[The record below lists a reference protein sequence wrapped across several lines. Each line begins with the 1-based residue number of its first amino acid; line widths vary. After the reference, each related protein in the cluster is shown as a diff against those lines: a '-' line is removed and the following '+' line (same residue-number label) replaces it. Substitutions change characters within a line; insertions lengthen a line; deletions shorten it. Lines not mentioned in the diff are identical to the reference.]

1 MKTRNL
7 GRSHISGYVTSAALA
22 FVSLGITAPLQIPH
36 ICIEVVRLV
45 SIPNHVSNSYSVTN
59 DSSAKASISVVIPTL
74 NEAMNLPWVLRRMPS
89 YVDEVVIVDG
99 RSHDRTV
106 DVARALRMDVVVVN
120 EPRKG
125 KGIAVRS
132 GFSAASGDI
141 IVMLDA
147 DGSMDPQEIGWFLSP
162 LQHDFDFVKGSRYVT
177 GGGSE
182 DLTWLR
188 NVGNK
193 VLTELAN
200 AALRSNYS
208 DLCYGYIALRRE
220 CLDVLQLESDGFE
233 IETELI
239 VRAARAGLRIAEV
252 PSIELDR
259 ISGTSNLQ
267 TFRDG
272 WRVLRTL
279 ARESTWEA
287 PTAGARPEALRR
299 LKYRYPD
306 VRFSRTPT
314 DPHSVLAMAEGA

>member
-1 MKTRNL
+1 M
-7 GRSHISGYVTSAALA
+7 
-22 FVSLGITAPLQIPH
+22 
-36 ICIEVVRLV
+36 
-45 SIPNHVSNSYSVTN
+45 SIVNHVSNSVSGPIDSLARASV
-59 DSSAKASISVVIPTL
+59 SVVIPTL

-106 DVARALRMDVVVVN
+106 DVARALRMDVVVVA
-120 EPRKG
+120 EPLKG

-132 GFSAASGDI
+132 GFAAASGDI

-147 DGSMDPQEIGWFLSP
+147 DGSMDPQEIGWFISP

-188 NVGNK
+188 NAGNK

-279 ARESTWEA
+279 ARECTWEA

-299 LKYRYPD
+299 LKYTYPD

-314 DPHSVLAMAEGA
+314 DPYSVLALAEGA

>member
-1 MKTRNL
+1 MDHPR
-7 GRSHISGYVTSAALA
+7 
-22 FVSLGITAPLQIPH
+22 IPA
-36 ICIEVVRLV
+36 
-45 SIPNHVSNSYSVTN
+45 SV
-59 DSSAKASISVVIPTL
+59 SVVIPTL
-74 NEAMNLPWVLRRMPS
+74 NEAKNLPWVLRRMPS

-99 RSHDRTV
+99 RSQDRTV
-106 DVARALRMDVVVVN
+106 EVAKALRVDIVVVV

-132 GFSAASGDI
+132 GFAAASGDL

-182 DLTWLR
+182 DLTRLR

-193 VLTELAN
+193 ALTNLAN
-200 AALRSNYS
+200 AVLRSNYS

-220 CLDVLQLESDGFE
+220 CLDILELESDGFE

-252 PSIELDR
+252 PSVELAR
-259 ISGTSNLQ
+259 ISGASNLQ

-279 ARESTWEA
+279 ARECSVWDA

-299 LKYRYPD
+299 VKYTYPN
-306 VRFSRTPT
+306 VRCTRTPAN
-314 DPHSVLAMAEGA
+314 PQSILALVKEV

>member
-1 MKTRNL
+1 M
-7 GRSHISGYVTSAALA
+7 
-22 FVSLGITAPLQIPH
+22 
-36 ICIEVVRLV
+36 VRLV
-45 SIPNHVSNSYSVTN
+45 SIPTLVPTLRSESNVSSPTASV
-59 DSSAKASISVVIPTL
+59 SVVIPTL

-99 RSHDRTV
+99 RSHDHTV
-106 DVARALRMDVVVVN
+106 DVARALRVDVVVVA
-120 EPRKG
+120 EPRAG
-125 KGIAVRS
+125 KGVAVRA
-132 GFSAASGDI
+132 GFAAAAGDI

-147 DGSMDPQEIGWFLSP
+147 DGSMDPQEIGRFVSP
-162 LQHDFDFVKGSRYVT
+162 LQHDYDFVKGSRYIT

-188 NVGNK
+188 SAGNRA
-193 VLTELAN
+193 LTELAN
-200 AALRSNYS
+200 AALHSNYS
-208 DLCYGYIALRRE
+208 DLCYGYIAFRRE
-220 CLDVLQLESDGFE
+220 CLEVLELESNGFE

-259 ISGTSNLQ
+259 ISGASNLQ

-279 ARESTWEA
+279 ARESIVWEA

-299 LKYRYPD
+299 VKYTYPN
-306 VRFSRTPT
+306 VRFPHTPT
-314 DPHSVLAMAEGA
+314 DPRSVLAIGEGF

>member
-1 MKTRNL
+1 MVPN
-7 GRSHISGYVTSAALA
+7 SPAEQIAASPRA
-22 FVSLGITAPLQIPH
+22 
-36 ICIEVVRLV
+36 
-45 SIPNHVSNSYSVTN
+45 SV
-59 DSSAKASISVVIPTL
+59 SVVIPTL
-74 NEAMNLPWVLRRMPS
+74 NEEMNLPWVLRRMPS

-99 RSHDRTV
+99 RSHDHTI
-106 DVARALRMDVVVVN
+106 DVARALRVDVVVVA

-125 KGIAVRS
+125 KGIAVRA
-132 GFSAASGDI
+132 GFAAASGDI

-147 DGSMDPQEIGWFLSP
+147 DGSMDPQEIGWFVSP
-162 LQHDFDFVKGSRYVT
+162 LQHDYDFVKGSRYVT

-188 NVGNK
+188 NTGNR
-193 VLTELAN
+193 VLTGLAN
-200 AALRSNYS
+200 TVLRSNYS

-220 CLDVLQLESDGFE
+220 CLEVLELESDGFE

-252 PSIELDR
+252 PSFELDR
-259 ISGTSNLQ
+259 ISGVSNLQ

-279 ARESTWEA
+279 ARECTSWEA

-299 LKYRYPD
+299 VKYTYPN
-306 VRFSRTPT
+306 VRFARTPT
-314 DPHSVLAMAEGA
+314 DPHSVLTVAEGA